1 MAALKEEEESLH
13 SITHSG
19 IQKSMYNLA
28 MRSKLNISP
37 SITKAIDEI
46 IYKTELVIPPYSNES
61 ILIVDQ
67 NMNILIRSKS
77 SGFDT
82 CRKMNIENMKRMETA
97 CRLRDLG
104 DKEVKPNLLKIKYKY
119 MYTTK
124 NSGKPI
130 EPETSYCISS
140 KISVKNILLK
150 KLNLIKS
157 ALFSYLIRRPFII

>member
-1 MAALKEEEESLH
+1 MAALKEEEEILL

-77 SGFDT
+77 YGFDT

-124 NSGKPI
+124 NLGKSI

-157 ALFSYLIRRPFII
+157 AFNDRYEIEF

>member
-97 CRLRDLG
+97 CRLIDLG
-104 DKEVKPNLLKIKYKY
+104 YKPNLLKIKYKY
-119 MYTTK
+119 MYATK
-124 NSGKPI
+124 NLGESI

-157 ALFSYLIRRPFII
+157 AFNDRYEIEF

>member
-1 MAALKEEEESLH
+1 MTALKEEEESLH

-97 CRLRDLG
+97 CRLRD
-104 DKEVKPNLLKIKYKY
+104 KEVKPNLLKIKYKY
-119 MYTTK
+119 MYITK
-124 NSGKPI
+124 NLGKSI

-157 ALFSYLIRRPFII
+157 AFNDSYEIEF

>member
-119 MYTTK
+119 MYTAK
-124 NSGKPI
+124 NKFDSI

-157 ALFSYLIRRPFII
+157 AFNDRYEIEF

>member
-1 MAALKEEEESLH
+1 MDALKEEEESLH

-19 IQKSMYNLA
+19 IQKSKYNLV

-37 SITKAIDEI
+37 SITKASDEKV
-46 IYKTELVIPPYSNES
+46 YKTELVIPPYSNES

-97 CRLRDLG
+97 CRLRD
-104 DKEVKPNLLKIKYKY
+104 KEVKPNLLKIKYKY
-119 MYTTK
+119 MYIKST
-124 NSGKPI
+124 

-157 ALFSYLIRRPFII
+157 AFNDRYEIEF

>member
-1 MAALKEEEESLH
+1 MAALKEEEETLLI
-13 SITHSG
+13 ITHSG
-19 IQKSMYNLA
+19 IQKSMYNLV

-37 SITKAIDEI
+37 SITKASDEI

-104 DKEVKPNLLKIKYKY
+104 DKKIKPNLLKIKYKY
-119 MYTTK
+119 MYTAK
-124 NSGKPI
+124 NKVDSI

-157 ALFSYLIRRPFII
+157 AFNDRYEIEF

>member
-67 NMNILIRSKS
+67 NMNILIRSKPS
-77 SGFDT
+77 AFDT
-82 CRKMNIENMKRMETA
+82 CRKMNIENMKRMETS

-119 MYTTK
+119 MYATK
-124 NSGKPI
+124 NLGKSI

-157 ALFSYLIRRPFII
+157 AFNDRYEIELF

>member
-1 MAALKEEEESLH
+1 MAALKEEEEFLH
-13 SITHSG
+13 RITHSG

-77 SGFDT
+77 YGFDT

-97 CRLRDLG
+97 CRIIDLG

-119 MYTTK
+119 MYVTK
-124 NSGKPI
+124 NLGKSI

-157 ALFSYLIRRPFII
+157 AFNDRYEIEF

>member
-119 MYTTK
+119 MYTK
-124 NSGKPI
+124 NLGKSI
-130 EPETSYCISS
+130 ETETSYCISS

-150 KLNLIKS
+150 KLNLIRS
-157 ALFSYLIRRPFII
+157 AFNDRYEIEF

>member
-1 MAALKEEEESLH
+1 MAALKKEEESLH

-37 SITKAIDEI
+37 SITKAIDEKV
-46 IYKTELVIPPYSNES
+46 YKTELVIPPYSNES

-119 MYTTK
+119 MYATK
-124 NSGKPI
+124 NLGKSI

-157 ALFSYLIRRPFII
+157 AFNDRYEIEF

>member
-1 MAALKEEEESLH
+1 MAALKEEEEFLH
-13 SITHSG
+13 RITHSG
-19 IQKSMYNLA
+19 IQKSMYNLV

-77 SGFDT
+77 YGFDT

-97 CRLRDLG
+97 CRIIDLG

-119 MYTTK
+119 MYVTK
-124 NSGKPI
+124 NLGKSI

-157 ALFSYLIRRPFII
+157 AFNDRYEIEF

>member
-1 MAALKEEEESLH
+1 MAAHKEEEEALH

-37 SITKAIDEI
+37 SITKASDEKV
-46 IYKTELVIPPYSNES
+46 YKTELVISPYSNES

-82 CRKMNIENMKRMETA
+82 CRKINIENMKRMETA

-119 MYTTK
+119 MYTTGHP
-124 NSGKPI
+124 GKSI

-150 KLNLIKS
+150 KLNLIHS
-157 ALFSYLIRRPFII
+157 AFNNQYEIEF

>member
-19 IQKSMYNLA
+19 IQKSMYNLV

-82 CRKMNIENMKRMETA
+82 CRKMNIENMKRMETI

-104 DKEVKPNLLKIKYKY
+104 DKKVKPNLLKIKYKY

-124 NSGKPI
+124 NKVDSI

-150 KLNLIKS
+150 KLNLIHS
-157 ALFSYLIRRPFII
+157 AFNNQYEIEF

>member
-13 SITHSG
+13 IITHSG
-19 IQKSMYNLA
+19 FQKSMYNLA

-46 IYKTELVIPPYSNES
+46 IYKTELVISPYSNES

-67 NMNILIRSKS
+67 NMNILIRSNS

-119 MYTTK
+119 MYATK
-124 NSGKPI
+124 NLGKSI
-130 EPETSYCISS
+130 KPETSYCISS

-157 ALFSYLIRRPFII
+157 AFNNGYEIEF

>member
-1 MAALKEEEESLH
+1 MAALKEEEETLL

-37 SITKAIDEI
+37 SITKASDEI

-124 NSGKPI
+124 NLGKSI

-157 ALFSYLIRRPFII
+157 AFNDRYEIEF

>member
-1 MAALKEEEESLH
+1 MAAFKEEEESLH

-119 MYTTK
+119 MYIAK
-124 NSGKPI
+124 NLGKSI
-130 EPETSYCISS
+130 EQETSYCISS

-157 ALFSYLIRRPFII
+157 AFNDRYEIEF

>member
-1 MAALKEEEESLH
+1 MAALKEEEETLH
-13 SITHSG
+13 IITHSG
-19 IQKSMYNLA
+19 FQKSEYNLV

-37 SITKAIDEI
+37 SITKASDEKV
-46 IYKTELVIPPYSNES
+46 YKTELVIPPYSNES

-97 CRLRDLG
+97 CRLRD
-104 DKEVKPNLLKIKYKY
+104 KEVKPNLLKIKYKY
-119 MYTTK
+119 MYITK
-124 NSGKPI
+124 NLGKPI

-150 KLNLIKS
+150 KIKS
-157 ALFSYLIRRPFII
+157 N

>member
-1 MAALKEEEESLH
+1 MDALKEEEESLH
-13 SITHSG
+13 SIHSG

-37 SITKAIDEI
+37 SITKASDEI
-46 IYKTELVIPPYSNES
+46 IYKTELVIQPYSNES
-61 ILIVDQ
+61 ILILDQ
-67 NMNILIRSKS
+67 NMNILIRSNS

-82 CRKMNIENMKRMETA
+82 CRKMNIENMERMETA

-119 MYTTK
+119 MYKAK
-124 NSGKPI
+124 NKFGSI

-157 ALFSYLIRRPFII
+157 AFNDRYEIEF

>member
-1 MAALKEEEESLH
+1 MAALKEEEESLQ

-28 MRSKLNISP
+28 MRSKLNISQ

-67 NMNILIRSKS
+67 NMNILIRSRS

-119 MYTTK
+119 MYTAK
-124 NSGKPI
+124 NKVDSI

-157 ALFSYLIRRPFII
+157 AFNDRYEIEF

>member
-1 MAALKEEEESLH
+1 MAALKEEEEYLH

-97 CRLRDLG
+97 CRLI

-119 MYTTK
+119 MYATK
-124 NSGKPI
+124 NLGKSI

-157 ALFSYLIRRPFII
+157 AFNDSYEIEF

>member
-19 IQKSMYNLA
+19 IQKSMYNLV
-28 MRSKLNISP
+28 MRSKLNIYP
-37 SITKAIDEI
+37 LVTKASDEI

-97 CRLRDLG
+97 CGLRDLG

-124 NSGKPI
+124 NLGKSI
-130 EPETSYCISS
+130 EQETSYCISS

-157 ALFSYLIRRPFII
+157 AFNDRYEIEF

>member
-37 SITKAIDEI
+37 SITKASDEKV
-46 IYKTELVIPPYSNES
+46 YKTELVIPHYSNES

-119 MYTTK
+119 
-124 NSGKPI
+124 
-130 EPETSYCISS
+130 
-140 KISVKNILLK
+140 IL
-150 KLNLIKS
+150 
-157 ALFSYLIRRPFII
+157 R

>member
-1 MAALKEEEESLH
+1 MATHKEEEETLH

-19 IQKSMYNLA
+19 IIQKSMYNLA

-37 SITKAIDEI
+37 SITKASDEKV
-46 IYKTELVIPPYSNES
+46 YKTELVIPHYINES

-82 CRKMNIENMKRMETA
+82 CRKINIENMKRMETA
-97 CRLRDLG
+97 CRLRDFG
-104 DKEVKPNLLKIKYKY
+104 DKEVTPNLLKIKYKY
-119 MYTTK
+119 MYTNK
-124 NSGKPI
+124 NSGKSI
-130 EPETSYCISS
+130 EPESSYCISS

-150 KLNLIKS
+150 KLNLIHS
-157 ALFSYLIRRPFII
+157 AFNNQYEIEF

>member
-119 MYTTK
+119 MYAAK
-124 NSGKPI
+124 NKFDSI

-157 ALFSYLIRRPFII
+157 AFNDTYEIEF

>member
-19 IQKSMYNLA
+19 IQKSIYNLV

-97 CRLRDLG
+97 CRLRDVG
-104 DKEVKPNLLKIKYKY
+104 DEVKPNLLKIKYKY

-124 NSGKPI
+124 NLGKSI
-130 EPETSYCISS
+130 EQETSYCISS

-157 ALFSYLIRRPFII
+157 AFNDGYEIEF

>member
-1 MAALKEEEESLH
+1 MAAYKEEEESLH

-37 SITKAIDEI
+37 SITKAIDEKV
-46 IYKTELVIPPYSNES
+46 YKTELVIPPYSNES

-104 DKEVKPNLLKIKYKY
+104 DKEAKPNLLKIKYKY
-119 MYTTK
+119 MYATK
-124 NSGKPI
+124 NLGKSI

-157 ALFSYLIRRPFII
+157 AFNDRYEIEF

>member
-1 MAALKEEEESLH
+1 MAALKEEEETLLI
-13 SITHSG
+13 ITHSG
-19 IQKSMYNLA
+19 IQKSMYNLV
-28 MRSKLNISP
+28 MRSKLNIYP
-37 SITKAIDEI
+37 LVTKAIDEI

-104 DKEVKPNLLKIKYKY
+104 DKEAKPNLLKIKYKY
-119 MYTTK
+119 MYATK
-124 NSGKPI
+124 NLGKSI

-157 ALFSYLIRRPFII
+157 AFNDRYEIEF

>member
-37 SITKAIDEI
+37 SITKAIDET

-82 CRKMNIENMKRMETA
+82 CRKMNIENMKRMETI

-104 DKEVKPNLLKIKYKY
+104 DNEVKTNLLKIKYKY
-119 MYTTK
+119 MYVTK
-124 NSGKPI
+124 NSGKSI

-157 ALFSYLIRRPFII
+157 AFNDRYEIEF

>member
-13 SITHSG
+13 SISG
-19 IQKSMYNLA
+19 IQKSMYNLV

-37 SITKAIDEI
+37 SITKASDEKV
-46 IYKTELVIPPYSNES
+46 YKTELVIPPYSNES

-97 CRLRDLG
+97 CRLRD
-104 DKEVKPNLLKIKYKY
+104 KEVKPNLLKIKYKY
-119 MYTTK
+119 MYITK
-124 NSGKPI
+124 NLGKPI

-157 ALFSYLIRRPFII
+157 AFNDSYEIEF

>member
-37 SITKAIDEI
+37 SITKAIDET

-119 MYTTK
+119 MYTAK
-124 NSGKPI
+124 NKFDSI

-157 ALFSYLIRRPFII
+157 AFNDRYEIEF

>member
-1 MAALKEEEESLH
+1 MAAFKEEEESLH

-19 IQKSMYNLA
+19 IQKSMYNLV
-28 MRSKLNISP
+28 MRSKLNIYP
-37 SITKAIDEI
+37 LVTKASDEI

-119 MYTTK
+119 MYITK
-124 NSGKPI
+124 NLGKSI

-157 ALFSYLIRRPFII
+157 AFNDRYEIEF

>member
-1 MAALKEEEESLH
+1 MAALKEEEEIIQT
-13 SITHSG
+13 ITHNG
-19 IQKSMYNLA
+19 IQKSMYNLV

-37 SITKAIDEI
+37 SITKAIDEKV
-46 IYKTELVIPPYSNES
+46 YKTELVIQPYSNEN

-77 SGFDT
+77 YGFDI

-119 MYTTK
+119 MYINK
-124 NSGKPI
+124 NSGKSI
-130 EPETSYCISS
+130 EPGTSYCISS

-150 KLNLIKS
+150 KLNLIHS
-157 ALFSYLIRRPFII
+157 AFNDRYEIEF

>member
-1 MAALKEEEESLH
+1 MAARKEEEEILQT
-13 SITHSG
+13 ITHSG

-37 SITKAIDEI
+37 SITKALDEKV
-46 IYKTELVIPPYSNES
+46 YRTELVIPPYSNED

-77 SGFDT
+77 SGFDK

-104 DKEVKPNLLKIKYKY
+104 DKKIKPNLLKIKYKY
-119 MYTTK
+119 MYAAK
-124 NSGKPI
+124 NKFDSI
-130 EPETSYCISS
+130 EPETAYCISS

-157 ALFSYLIRRPFII
+157 AFNDRYEIYF

>member
-1 MAALKEEEESLH
+1 MAALKEEEEILQT
-13 SITHSG
+13 ITHNG
-19 IQKSMYNLA
+19 IQKSKYNLA

-37 SITKAIDEI
+37 SITKAIDET

-67 NMNILIRSKS
+67 NMNILMRSKS

-119 MYTTK
+119 MYTAK
-124 NSGKPI
+124 NKFDSI

-157 ALFSYLIRRPFII
+157 AFNDRYEIEF